1 MTKIVATHKVASVEK
16 WKAFEAE
23 RRENLGAFADE
34 ISGYVDPNGGNTVA
48 VTMTVHDP
56 AGFEAFL
63 KSDACA
69 AIMERHGV
77 IQPVTFLTGQ
87 N

>member
-1 MTKIVATHKVASVEK
+1 MVKILATHEVANLEK
-16 WKAFEAE
+16 WKTFNSE

-34 ISGYVDPNGGNTVA
+34 ISEYVDPNGGNIVA
-48 VTMTVHDP
+48 VAMTVHDP
-56 AGFEAFL
+56 DGLEAFL
-63 KSDACA
+63 QSAACA

-77 IQPVTFLTGQ
+77 IQPLTILAGS